1 MEPANL
7 LFVLSDQHNRDTLG
21 CYGHPTIQTPH
32 LDALAARGVRF
43 DAAYTNCP
51 ICVPARASLATGEY
65 VHRIGYWDNAF
76 PYDGRVRGWGHR
88 LQEAGHRVDSIGKL
102 HYRSVQDDD
111 GFSDRI
117 VPLNVVDGVGDV
129 MGAIRD
135 DPPIRSGMRGGVTE
149 AGPGTST
156 YIDYDIEIADRSI
169 EWLRNRSA
177 EPDAPPWM
185 LFCSFVCPHPP
196 FIAPPDLFEL
206 YPPEDIPL
214 PVQNRRDEQPRHPA
228 LETLRRTMNYDGPF
242 SEDQIRKVTAAYY
255 GTCTHLD
262 RQVGRVLEVL
272 EQTGLAES
280 TRIIYTSDHGESMG
294 RRGLWGKFTLY
305 EESAAVP
312 LILAG
317 PDGPVGQSTSDPVTL
332 VDCHPTILEA
342 VGVEAESGDADLPG
356 RSLWSIAGGEPLGR
370 AAFSEYHAVGTTCG
384 SFMIRH
390 GSHKYIH
397 YVGEEPQLF
406 DLAADPFET
415 IDLAHDPN
423 SVGIRE
429 RMEALLAEI
438 LDPDEVDARAKA
450 DQAALVSSH
459 GGREVV
465 LARGTFVNSPVPGE
479 EPRFESGDGHQ

>member
-1 MEPANL
+1 M
-7 LFVLSDQHNRDTLG
+7 SDQQRTDSLA
-21 CYGHPTIQTPH
+21 CYGNVFVHSPNI
-32 LDALAARGVRF
+32 DRLASEGVRF
-43 DAAYTNCP
+43 LDGFSPYPLCT
-51 ICVPARASLATGEY
+51 PARAALWTGTYPHLHGIMDCVYGIADAFESSPVPTTVFDRLSKAGYLVGYFGKWHLGERRPASMDHWDATDSAEGHWVTGRDYIPEAQTRRMNEFLQRLRGEKRPFFLVQSY
-65 VHRIGYWDNAF
+65 RPPHEPYTAPERDMCLYRGKGIFRPGYYA
-76 PYDGRVRGWGHR
+76 
-88 LQEAGHRVDSIGKL
+88 
-102 HYRSVQDDD
+102 SVTAL
-111 GFSDRI
+111 DRC
-117 VPLNVVDGVGDV
+117 VGD
-129 MGAIRD
+129 ILK
-135 DPPIRSGMRGGVTE
+135 T
-149 AGPGTST
+149 
-156 YIDYDIEIADRSI
+156 
-169 EWLRNRSA
+169 
-177 EPDAPPWM
+177 
-185 LFCSFVCPHPP
+185 
-196 FIAPPDLFEL
+196 
-206 YPPEDIPL
+206 
-214 PVQNRRDEQPRHPA
+214 
-228 LETLRRTMNYDGPF
+228 
-242 SEDQIRKVTAAYY
+242 
-255 GTCTHLD
+255 
-262 RQVGRVLEVL
+262 L
-272 EQTGLAES
+272 EQIGARGNTLV
-280 TRIIYTSDHGESMG
+280 IYTSDHGESMG

-317 PDGPVGQSTSDPVTL
+317 PDVPVGQSTSDPVTL

-459 GGREVV
+459 GGREAV